1 MKSEQLAVIYGIHTV
16 QMVLTHNPER
26 IRNIVID
33 AARLDVRMQTLL
45 AAAQAAGIQVQKVS
59 KEELHKQAGDVTHQG
74 VVAQVVPREIEGE
87 NALED
92 LLDRLQV
99 PPFLLALDGVTDPHN
114 LGACLRTADA
124 AGVHGV
130 IVPKDRACGLTATVR
145 KVACGAAEIIPFI
158 QVTNLAR
165 TLRALKERNIWC
177 VGLDAGANQ
186 SLYQLDLQGPLVIVM
201 GAEGSGLRQL
211 TRELMD
217 YLGQLPMEGAV
228 SSLNVS
234 VSTGIA
240 LYEALRQRT
249 VAQIASRK

>member
-1 MKSEQLAVIYGIHTV
+1 MKSAPFAVIYGLHTV
-16 QMVLTHNPER
+16 QMVLTHHPQR
-26 IRNIVID
+26 VRSVLID
-33 AARLDVRMQTLL
+33 AGRMDARMQSLL
-45 AAAQAAGIQVQKVS
+45 EAAQAAGIQVQKID
-59 KEELHKQAGDVTHQG
+59 KDELHQQAGDVAHQG
-74 VVAQVVPREIEGE
+74 VLAQVIPREVEGE

-92 LLDRLQV
+92 LLDGLQV
-99 PPFLLALDGVTDPHN
+99 PPFLLVLDGVTDPHN

-124 AGVHGV
+124 AGAHAV

-145 KVACGAAEIIPFI
+145 KVACGAAEIVPFF

-177 VGLDAGANQ
+177 VGLDAGASQ
-186 SLYQLDLQGPLVIVM
+186 SLYELDLKGPLAMVM

-217 YLGQLPMEGAV
+217 FLGQLPMTGAV

-240 LYEALRQRT
+240 LYEAVRQR
-249 VAQIASRK
+249 QLG